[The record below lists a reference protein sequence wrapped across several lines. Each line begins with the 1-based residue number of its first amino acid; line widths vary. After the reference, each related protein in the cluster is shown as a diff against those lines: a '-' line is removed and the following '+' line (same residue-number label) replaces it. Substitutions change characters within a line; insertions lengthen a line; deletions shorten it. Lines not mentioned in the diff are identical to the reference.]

1 MLNNSVT
8 FCNGFDSGL
17 VSVGRKGYGKI
28 FNNAN
33 LKDLFKKNRMIVTQ
47 KVHKIVM

>member
-1 MLNNSVT
+1 MGMIVT
-8 FCNGFDSGL
+8 WL
-17 VSVGRKGYGKI
+17 VWVEIGYGKI

-33 LKDLFKKNRMIVTQ
+33 LKDLFKKNRMIVNQ